1 MDPIINLDST
11 ALRYFQV
18 AAEFKSVR
26 RAAEALN
33 ISASA
38 LSRQI
43 AGLEQSLDVTLF
55 ERLPRGLR
63 MTSAGEILLYHVARS
78 FQEVSRAF
86 SQIDALKGLRRGHIK
101 VVAVESAARG
111 VLATGLSVFWKK
123 HQNVEVSVKVVG
135 NIEALRLLEG
145 GEADLGLAFSA
156 PRGTS
161 LPVLSVATLKLGA
174 IMSTR
179 HPLAGRSS
187 VLLVTISI
195 AVMSILAASGDGIA
209 LKTKAGLAPAFDSG
223 ELCMVPIADRI
234 LPLQHLAILTRRGLP
249 LPALA
254 HALAEGFRK
263 ELDALNEVSPR
274 D

>member
-1 MDPIINLDST
+1 
-11 ALRYFQV
+11 
-18 AAEFKSVR
+18 
-26 RAAEALN
+26 
-33 ISASA
+33 
-38 LSRQI
+38 
-43 AGLEQSLDVTLF
+43 
-55 ERLPRGLR
+55 
-63 MTSAGEILLYHVARS
+63 
-78 FQEVSRAF
+78 
-86 SQIDALKGLRRGHIK
+86 
-101 VVAVESAARG
+101 
-111 VLATGLSVFWKK
+111 
-123 HQNVEVSVKVVG
+123 VG

-187 VLLVTISI
+187 LLLQDLSGYPLLLSDSSLLLNAALSDALATVPISVRLVTNSI

-263 ELDALNEVSPR
+263 ELDALNEVSPG